1 MCTLWELRGA
11 IRSGDIWIEHSRKF
25 ANPES
30 YLIPKKQWPS
40 LKIEFLKMANLPK
53 NFADQ
58 LKKKK
63 KELEDLIPV
72 VDQMLAK
79 NNRIGEVRIENDEL
93 IVPRYLAEDKEKNED
108 FKNLIGNS
116 LPRVDLADILLEVDS
131 WVNFSKHFTHL
142 SGNEPRSSEIIT
154 SIYASIIS
162 LACNIGNAQMAQASS
177 IPRTSLLWVTKWYLR
192 ENTLSLALAEIINFH
207 HRHPLSPYWGGGTLS
222 SSDGQRFPASVKT
235 TNATKNPKYYGFG
248 TGLTNYS
255 WTSDQYS
262 QYGSKIIPSTMRD
275 ATYILDAILDNITEL
290 EIIEHTSDTHG
301 YTDIIFALFDL
312 LGLKFCPRLKDLGS
326 QKLYRFGKVPEKYK
340 HVAPLLKGI
349 IHEDYIL
356 KNSDEM
362 LRVAGS
368 VKLGWV
374 SSSLLVS
381 KIQSSRGLNISANP
395 LKEYGQIE
403 KTIHILK
410 YISDE
415 GYQRKIGKQLNKGE
429 ALHTLR
435 QFLFFLNESKIRIAD
450 PEDQQLQADC
460 LNLMTNA
467 VILWNTVYM
476 WKAIEQLK
484 NDGYAFTDN
493 DIAELS
499 PCRFEHINR
508 LGKFLF
514 HSRKRLQLRPLRA
527 FK

>member
-1 MCTLWELRGA
+1 MLKNIVMLLDLDSVETRKDQSSKYQLQRMPAKKKYSIAIVLLKMTMEKVTDEVVEQFDRNLADKYSRARRSLDEFIKDVSKSTNEKVWLLRKIGKIILDTTVDDVNIRKLIYQDLTIEDLKQAIEDCNRVIRPKDDHFFDFFTKHYSDIRKYSPTILSSIHFKSNTANHPLLQNINFIKKYINKDNQSELIEAPSTAIPKRWWDYVFPEEGSVNHRYYEMCTLWELRGA

-222 SSDGQRFPASVKT
+222 SSDGQRFPASVK
-235 TNATKNPKYYGFG
+235 
-248 TGLTNYS
+248 L
-255 WTSDQYS
+255 Q
-262 QYGSKIIPSTMRD
+262 
-275 ATYILDAILDNITEL
+275 
-290 EIIEHTSDTHG
+290 
-301 YTDIIFALFDL
+301 
-312 LGLKFCPRLKDLGS
+312 
-326 QKLYRFGKVPEKYK
+326 
-340 HVAPLLKGI
+340 
-349 IHEDYIL
+349 
-356 KNSDEM
+356 M
-362 LRVAGS
+362 LQR
-368 VKLGWV
+368 
-374 SSSLLVS
+374 
-381 KIQSSRGLNISANP
+381 ILNIMV
-395 LKEYGQIE
+395 L
-403 KTIHILK
+403 
-410 YISDE
+410 
-415 GYQRKIGKQLNKGE
+415 
-429 ALHTLR
+429 
-435 QFLFFLNESKIRIAD
+435 
-450 PEDQQLQADC
+450 
-460 LNLMTNA
+460 
-467 VILWNTVYM
+467 
-476 WKAIEQLK
+476 
-484 NDGYAFTDN
+484 
-493 DIAELS
+493 EL
-499 PCRFEHINR
+499 
-508 LGKFLF
+508 
-514 HSRKRLQLRPLRA
+514 A
-527 FK
+527 

>member
-1 MCTLWELRGA
+1 
-11 IRSGDIWIEHSRKF
+11 
-25 ANPES
+25 
-30 YLIPKKQWPS
+30 
-40 LKIEFLKMANLPK
+40 
-53 NFADQ
+53 
-58 LKKKK
+58 
-63 KELEDLIPV
+63 
-72 VDQMLAK
+72 
-79 NNRIGEVRIENDEL
+79 
-93 IVPRYLAEDKEKNED
+93 
-108 FKNLIGNS
+108 
-116 LPRVDLADILLEVDS
+116 
-131 WVNFSKHFTHL
+131 L
-142 SGNEPRSSEIIT
+142 SS
-154 SIYASIIS
+154 
-162 LACNIGNAQMAQASS
+162 
-177 IPRTSLLWVTKWYLR
+177 
-192 ENTLSLALAEIINFH
+192 
-207 HRHPLSPYWGGGTLS
+207 YWGGGTLS